1 MSTIFALPNY
11 IIRVPRDGQTNTR
24 TRPSHHPTSQCQ
36 RIRMRQ
42 RSGVSAATWPCLL
55 TPPLPSPRTRPP
67 HLARASQTLCVLA
80 VLAVAAAYS
89 PGTVTFRAK
98 PVSRGGSSS
107 MVSPNVDQLVV
118 LSKVW
123 PTLLGAGTVVFWGGI
138 TTQRINSL
146 QEGSVQVDK
155 KIDDLKAKQAELRT
169 DIEVLKEGQKQ
180 LFNSIARLQV
190 SP

>member
-1 MSTIFALPNY
+1 M
-11 IIRVPRDGQTNTR
+11 
-24 TRPSHHPTSQCQ
+24 
-36 RIRMRQ
+36 
-42 RSGVSAATWPCLL
+42 
-55 TPPLPSPRTRPP
+55 
-67 HLARASQTLCVLA
+67 LA

-155 KIDDLKAKQAELRT
+155 KIDDFKAKQAELRT

>member
-1 MSTIFALPNY
+1 
-11 IIRVPRDGQTNTR
+11 
-24 TRPSHHPTSQCQ
+24 
-36 RIRMRQ
+36 MRQ

-155 KIDDLKAKQAELRT
+155 KIDDLKANNRSPRPRSRSFRQTEDRT
-169 DIEVLKEGQKQ
+169 EVRRRQP
-180 LFNSIARLQV
+180 FRLGPRAPGPLHHKAHV
-190 SP
+190 GIPLASPRQS